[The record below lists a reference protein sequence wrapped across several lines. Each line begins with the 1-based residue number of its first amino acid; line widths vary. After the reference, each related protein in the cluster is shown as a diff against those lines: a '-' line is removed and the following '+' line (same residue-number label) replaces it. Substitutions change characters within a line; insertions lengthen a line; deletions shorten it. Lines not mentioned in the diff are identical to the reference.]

1 MRIEPRTYWPRLSDL
16 SRRHQCIQLDEWPCF
31 KLIFIQSSSSLSTLL
46 ISILFLFLTLPF
58 LLMERSGFN
67 WTSSLKTIAARVTFH
82 LLWAPKRQQY
92 AHMLTYLECAQ
103 SPLCNGVKIFLMR
116 HDEGIAPFYCN
127 ILEKKKLF
135 SFFFSLTPL
144 FQPPLREQNT
154 HFVLSSSFQQILRV
168 KN

>member
-1 MRIEPRTYWPRLSDL
+1 MRIKPRTFKPKLSDL
-16 SRRHQCIQLDEWPCF
+16 SRHHQRVQFSEWACF

-116 HDEGIAPFYCN
+116 HDEGIASFYCN
-127 ILEKKKLF
+127 ILEKKNF
-135 SFFFSLTPL
+135 FHFFFTHPLISTPSKRTKHPFCSLL
-144 FQPPLREQNT
+144 LISADIE
-154 HFVLSSSFQQILRV
+154 S
-168 KN
+168 

>member
-1 MRIEPRTYWPRLSDL
+1 MRIDVRTFWPKLNVL
-16 SRRHQCIQLDEWPCF
+16 SRRHQHVHFKKWACF
-31 KLIFIQSSSSLSTLL
+31 KLIIIQSSSSLSTLL

-82 LLWAPKRQQY
+82 LLWAPKWQQY

-116 HDEGIAPFYCN
+116 HDEGIASFYCN

-135 SFFFSLTPL
+135 SFFFHSPPYSNPL
-144 FQPPLREQNT
+144 
-154 HFVLSSSFQQILRV
+154 
-168 KN
+168 

>member
-1 MRIEPRTYWPRLSDL
+1 MRIEPRNLKLKSTDL
-16 SRRHQCIQLDEWPCF
+16 SKRHQHFQPFLWASF
-31 KLIFIQSSSSLSTLL
+31 KCIFIQSSSSLSTLL

-135 SFFFSLTPL
+135 SFFFSLTPY
-144 FQPPLREQNT
+144 FNPFKKIKHPLCY
-154 HFVLSSSFQQILRV
+154 LLI
-168 KN
+168 

>member
-1 MRIEPRTYWPRLSDL
+1 MRIESRTLWTKLSDL
-16 SRRHQCIQLDEWPCF
+16 SRRHQHIYPTRWACF
-31 KLIFIQSSSSLSTLL
+31 NLIFIQSSSSLSTLL

-135 SFFFSLTPL
+135 SFFFHSPPYSNPL
-144 FQPPLREQNT
+144 
-154 HFVLSSSFQQILRV
+154 
-168 KN
+168 